1 MGWDKQVGSR
11 FSPHLG
17 VGCGVSASVCA
28 EVGLETRTGVVK
40 QQLSFSGD
48 LPNTVF
54 TNDAGKES
62 KTFLRYSGLVLAVLA
77 C

>member
-1 MGWDKQVGSR
+1 MFQTAAMD
-11 FSPHLG
+11 LL
-17 VGCGVSASVCA
+17 ASVCA